1 VLPIPPAL
9 LDLLTLSD
17 LSERWAYV
25 TLGVSAIFTEELAPL
40 VGGFAADQGHV
51 RLAGVVLA
59 CATGVF
65 ALSAVLYFVG
75 RWRAAWVRLKLRKS
89 PPIVKKLLRAMRWS
103 PWRSTL
109 LARVAFGGR
118 IALPLACG
126 AAHVPPWIFLTGSA
140 IASLVWAAAVAG
152 LGWVFGEGAVLVLG
166 EVRKYE
172 GWMVLVLAALGAG
185 GYWWLRDRQRKR
197 GDLPEVLAPREPRD
211 ESSATDPPRDT
222 TSN

>member
-1 VLPIPPAL
+1 MSLVLQLPPAL
-9 LDLLTLSD
+9 LDILSLSD

-25 TLGVSAIFTEELAPL
+25 TLGFSSILTEEFAPL
-40 VGGFAADQGHV
+40 VGGFAAEQGHL
-51 RLAGVVLA
+51 RFPAVVVA

-103 PWRSTL
+103 PWRSTI

-126 AAHVPPWIFLTGSA
+126 AAHVPPWIFLTGTA
-140 IASLVWAAAVAG
+140 VASVVWAALVAG
-152 LGWVFGEGAVLVLG
+152 LGWVFGEAAVLLVG
-166 EVRKYE
+166 EVRRFE
-172 GWMVLVLAALGAG
+172 TPIALLLVALGG
-185 GYWWLRDRQRKR
+185 GVYWWLRRRQR
-197 GDLPEVLAPREPRD
+197 LA
-211 ESSATDPPRDT
+211 AQGAAPPAP
-222 TSN
+222 